1 MAQERRDYT
10 PAATAAQRFSGDI
23 HRNLCLNSAPLQP
36 ETVNLPKEQ
45 TTMYSC
51 GDLKKGLKL
60 IIDGDPHVIVAFDF
74 TKPGKGQAL
83 YKCKL
88 RNMLNGAL
96 FERTYRSGESFEPA
110 QLEERDMQ
118 YLYKDESGYVFM
130 DQKNYEQVTIAEDV
144 LGDDHYFLVDNMQVK
159 VLLFNERGIGVTLP
173 NFVNLRVVQA
183 DPWVK
188 GDTAA
193 GNNKPATVEGGYTL
207 QVPSFVEEGDLLQI
221 DTRTGEY
228 YTRVKE

>member
-1 MAQERRDYT
+1 MARLYSQQ
-10 PAATAAQRFSGDI
+10 PNATQGADA
-23 HRNLCLNSAPLQP
+23 
-36 ETVNLPKEQ
+36 
-45 TTMYSC
+45 MYSC
-51 GDLKKGLKL
+51 ADLKKGLKL
-60 IIDGDPHVIVAFDF
+60 IIDGDPHLIVQFDF

-88 RNMLNGAL
+88 RNMLTGSL

-118 YLYKDESGYVFM
+118 YLYKDENGYVFM
-130 DQKNYEQVTIAEDV
+130 DQKTYEQVTITEDV
-144 LGDDHYFLVDNMQVK
+144 LGDDHYFLIDNMQVK
-159 VLLFNERGIGVTLP
+159 ILLFNERGIGVTLP
-173 NFVNLRVVQA
+173 NFVNLRVIQS

-207 QVPSFVEEGDLLQI
+207 QVPSFVEEGDLIQI